1 MDHTLYWLWLSLGL
15 GTANPSAGAVIER
28 QLDPSELFEMDIHG
42 LLQLELFSPQQC
54 RILKSVPLARAEK
67 IVEHCQK
74 KGYQLVTPQDSA
86 YPNQLLSLPDLPLV
100 LYVQGSM
107 PLMEQ
112 LSDLPLISVVGTR
125 DASDYGRYVAESMSY
140 DLANAGM
147 IVVSGL
153 AVGIDAFAHYGAVRA
168 GKKTVAVLGCGLDV
182 PYPSQTQ
189 TLREHIVAGGG
200 VVLSEQEP
208 SAKPSK
214 GYFPVRNRLIAGLSQ
229 GVLVVEAPERSGALI
244 SASCALEQGKDVFA
258 VPSDIYDLRARGT
271 LGLLR
276 DGAILAANAMDV
288 VGSYRSRY
296 EKYLNISEVERRSY
310 PVVQKRKTLP
320 PRRRAV
326 WEQEKETPPMQPS
339 IDDGENLLD
348 WFDNH
353 PAYTRFQPGIE
364 LGKDWKEEKEQILQ
378 QVFKELR
385 DKSAKPCTEL
395 KQGQQQAAQDSLSE
409 IKTRGNPEADGR
421 LPQMSTPLPEDKQH
435 QRVLSVLTKQ
445 PQSLVQIAQACG
457 MSVGQVTS
465 ILFELGVPDTVKMYP
480 GQFFSL

>member
-258 VPSDIYDLRARGT
+258 VP
-271 LGLLR
+271 
-276 DGAILAANAMDV
+276 
-288 VGSYRSRY
+288 
-296 EKYLNISEVERRSY
+296 
-310 PVVQKRKTLP
+310 
-320 PRRRAV
+320 
-326 WEQEKETPPMQPS
+326 
-339 IDDGENLLD
+339 
-348 WFDNH
+348 
-353 PAYTRFQPGIE
+353 
-364 LGKDWKEEKEQILQ
+364 
-378 QVFKELR
+378 
-385 DKSAKPCTEL
+385 
-395 KQGQQQAAQDSLSE
+395 
-409 IKTRGNPEADGR
+409 
-421 LPQMSTPLPEDKQH
+421 
-435 QRVLSVLTKQ
+435 
-445 PQSLVQIAQACG
+445 
-457 MSVGQVTS
+457 
-465 ILFELGVPDTVKMYP
+465 
-480 GQFFSL
+480 